1 MTYDEAVD
9 AFAEQIEGLKEGG
22 AEIAWIETMSAPDE
36 AKAAAEAAIRVGL
49 PYTYT
54 FSFDTAGRS
63 MMGLAPKDVHDV
75 ADGLSEKAVAV
86 GANCGVGASDILSS
100 LLDMSAAKPDAT
112 IIVKGNCGIP
122 RIPRHRDPLF
132 RHAGT
137 DVGLCHGWRSTPAQK
152 SSAAAAARRSTT
164 SPR

>member
-9 AFAEQIEGLKEGG
+9 AFAEQIQGLKEGG

-63 MMGLAPKDVHDV
+63 MMGLAPKDIHGV
-75 ADGLSEKAVAV
+75 ADGLSEKRGRGRRQLRRRRVRHPVVAARHER
-86 GANCGVGASDILSS
+86 GEAGCDDHRQGQLRHPAN
-100 LLDMSAAKPDAT
+100 SAAPRS
-112 IIVKGNCGIP
+112 IIP
-122 RIPRHRDPLF
+122 
-132 RHAGT
+132 
-137 DVGLCHGWRSTPAQK
+137 
-152 SSAAAAARRSTT
+152 ARRN
-164 SPR
+164 